1 MASPTDDKQS
11 SLQQLEYVAP
21 AILPADSD
29 SPLTPTSIEK
39 SSSFDN
45 SPRLDGQAAEVLKGS
60 RLASALLEER
70 PSPYS
75 FRMLRLWACLFVAYM
90 CSAQN
95 GFDANTFGGVSAM
108 PNFKKQFGVDQGTTQ
123 GFLAA
128 IYVLGNVV
136 GSFVAGP
143 NADRYGRRFGMFT
156 GSIISLIGAILQ
168 TAAQRE
174 VHIIAGR
181 VILGVGAVLL
191 GPAGQ
196 SYVIEMSHPAYR
208 GIMGGMYQVCFF
220 LGTIISTWLEY
231 GLSYYGGQSTIN
243 WRLPMAIQAIPAL
256 ILLTFVFF
264 LPESPRWHMSRG
276 QDEKARE
283 ILVKYHG
290 NGNPDSE
297 IVKLEMEEMK
307 QVITTGGSDK
317 RWWDYRDLFNSRE
330 ARYRSFLVGCI
341 AFFGQLDLPPTS
353 YYFPLMVQTA
363 GITSEQTQLL
373 LNAIQTPVMMVSSL
387 LGIQV
392 IDRFGRRKLLMWSS
406 LWMSIAVAVIIG
418 ATATQQGH
426 PGIGILGI
434 AFIYVFLVAFAF
446 AWTPCQALYP
456 TEVLAYN
463 ARAKGLGMYGL
474 FQNIVTFINTYAA
487 PVGIDNDSWRF
498 YFLYLAV
505 DAVGIA
511 VIYIFFVE
519 TKGRNIEEMDA
530 IFNDKHPVRAS
541 LARQKVVVA
550 EDGRAH
556 DVHGNAA

>member
-1 MASPTDDKQS
+1 MASHTDEKGQL
-11 SLQQLEYVAP
+11 SLYQLENE
-21 AILPADSD
+21 LPGVLRTSSN
-29 SPLTPTSIEK
+29 SPLTPISIEK
-39 SSSFDN
+39 AGSLNDSA
-45 SPRLDGQAAEVLKGS
+45 PEGGEPETAEVLKSS
-60 RLASALLEER
+60 RLAAALLAER
-70 PSPYS
+70 PSVYS
-75 FRMLRLWACLFVAYM
+75 FQMLKLWAVLFVAYQ

-128 IYVLGNVV
+128 IYVMGNVV

-156 GSIISLIGAILQ
+156 GSVVSLIGAILQ
-168 TAAQRE
+168 TAAQKE
-174 VHIIAGR
+174 AHIIAGR
-181 VILGVGAVLL
+181 VTLGVGAVLL

-196 SYVIEMSHPAYR
+196 AYTIEMAHPAYR

-220 LGTIISTWLEY
+220 LGTIISTWLEF
-231 GLSYYGGQSTIN
+231 GLSYYGGTSTIN
-243 WRLPMAIQAIPAL
+243 WRLPMAIQALPAL
-256 ILLTFVFF
+256 VVLTFVYFI
-264 LPESPRWHMSRG
+264 PESPRWYISRG
-276 QDEKARE
+276 EPDKARA

-297 IVKLEMEEMK
+297 VVRLEMDEMRE
-307 QVITTGGSDK
+307 VINTGGSDK
-317 RWWDYRDLFNSRE
+317 RWWDYRELFNSRE

-363 GITSEQTQLL
+363 GIASEQIQLL
-373 LNAIQTPVMMVSSL
+373 LNAIQTPVMMASSL
-387 LGIQV
+387 AGIQF
-392 IDRFGRRKLLMWSS
+392 IDRFGRRKLLMVSS
-406 LWMSIAVAVIIG
+406 LFMTISVAVIIG
-418 ATATQQGH
+418 ATATQAGH

-434 AFIYVFLVAFAF
+434 AFIYVFLVSFAF
-446 AWTPCQALYP
+446 AWTPCQCLYP

-498 YFLYLAV
+498 YFLYLVV
-505 DAVGIA
+505 DAVGIL
-511 VIYIFFVE
+511 VIYVFFVE
-519 TKGRNIEEMDA
+519 TKGRNIEEMEA
-530 IFNDKHPVRAS
+530 IFKEKHPVRAS
-541 LARQKVVVA
+541 LAKQKVMVSPQEERGV
-550 EDGRAH
+550 E
-556 DVHGNAA
+556 V

>member
-1 MASPTDDKQS
+1 MPHPIDEKELS
-11 SLQQLEYVAP
+11 SLHQLEHVAS
-21 AILPADSD
+21 ATLHTDCD
-29 SPLTPTSIEK
+29 TPLTPTNVDK
-39 SSSFDN
+39 SGSFDE
-45 SPRLDGQAAEVLKGS
+45 SPRLDGQAVEVLKDS
-60 RLASALLEER
+60 QLASALLEER

-75 FRMLRLWACLFVAYM
+75 FRMLKLWACLFVAYM

-128 IYVLGNVV
+128 IYVMGNVV

-143 NADRYGRRFGMFT
+143 NADRFGRRFGMFT
-156 GSIISLIGAILQ
+156 GSVISLIGAILQ

-181 VILGVGAVLL
+181 VTLGVGAVLL
-191 GPAGQ
+191 APAGQ
-196 SYVIEMSHPAYR
+196 AYVIEMSHPAYR
-208 GIMGGMYQVCFF
+208 GVMGGMYQVCFF
-220 LGTIISTWLEY
+220 LGTIISTWLEF

-243 WRLPMAIQAIPAL
+243 WRLPMAIQTLPAL
-256 ILLTFVFF
+256 ILLTFVFL
-264 LPESPRWHMSRG
+264 LPESPRWYVSRR
-276 QDEKARE
+276 QDEKARD

-297 IVKLEMEEMK
+297 IVRLEMEEMK
-307 QVITTGGSDK
+307 QVITTGGSDN

-330 ARYRSFLVGCI
+330 ARYRSFLVACI

-363 GITSEQTQLL
+363 GIASEQIQLL
-373 LNAIQTPVMMVSSL
+373 LNAIQTPVMMASSL
-387 LGIQV
+387 AGIQF
-392 IDRFGRRKLLMWSS
+392 IDRFGRRKLLMVSS
-406 LWMSIAVAVIIG
+406 LFMSISVAVIIG
-418 ATATQQGH
+418 ATATQAGH

-434 AFIYVFLVAFAF
+434 SFIYVFLVSFAF

-474 FQNIVTFINTYAA
+474 LQNVVTFINTYAA

-498 YFLYLAV
+498 YFLYLVV
-505 DAVGIA
+505 DIVGIL

-530 IFNDKHPVRAS
+530 IFHEKHPVRAS
-541 LARQKVVVA
+541 LAKRKVVVT
-550 EDGRAH
+550 EDGGAH
-556 DVHGNAA
+556 EI